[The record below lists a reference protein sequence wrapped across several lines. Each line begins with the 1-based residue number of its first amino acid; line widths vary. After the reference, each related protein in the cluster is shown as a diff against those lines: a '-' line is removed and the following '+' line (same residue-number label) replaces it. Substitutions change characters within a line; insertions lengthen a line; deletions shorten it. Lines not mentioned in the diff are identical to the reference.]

1 MTEFAYNNAKHVF
14 TKMSFFEIMLEYS
27 SKMTWENFMND
38 RIKSKS
44 IKQHVKELNQLMS
57 VFKKRLHDSQK
68 HQVKYKNVHTKI
80 MKF

>member
-1 MTEFAYNNAKHVF
+1 
-14 TKMSFFEIMLEYS
+14 
-27 SKMTWENFMND
+27 MND